1 MCNIAFVAGKQPATG
16 LGGPMHA
23 AMSRYSV
30 LQSGFFASGASFMG
44 GLDGEPQGSPVHA
57 RSANPFSPA
66 HPCLA
71 AGRRFSSEPEHA
83 SMTTIT
89 TSATAAALRKTS
101 LHSAAPQHDALS
113 VGDRVESLHAR
124 RPGRIVRTYP
134 DGSASVCWDD
144 GEPQETG
151 LGHER
156 MPRALLILV
165 DHEQAAVLGQKTGI
179 DSQGF
184 PNDRAILDPL
194 GYVEA
199 AKALCDAS
207 DVNLM
212 GLACEVDVAFSR
224 LGVLLRS
231 INEAMSSPQFKED
244 DVQIL
249 VDMALEKL
257 PDHDALFEQMEQLDR
272 DLKWDFHE
280 RLEERRCLEA
290 VIDAMTLAAT
300 PETPIVDIEKA
311 AGAVYDQALG
321 NPIYAPRWRA
331 LRIFLEQRGLVVKEE
346 PIIEGG
352 RPYAFVQT
360 PDQVEAERKEIRRA
374 TKATRAAA
382 KVPA

>member
-1 MCNIAFVAGKQPATG
+1 MYAV
-16 LGGPMHA
+16 
-23 AMSRYSV
+23 MSRDCV

-44 GLDGEPQGSPVHA
+44 GLDGEPQGSPVRT

-71 AGRRFSSEPEHA
+71 AGRRFSSELEYA

-89 TSATAAALRKTS
+89 TSATAAALRNTS
-101 LHSAAPQHDALS
+101 HSAAPQHDALA

-134 DGSASVCWDD
+134 DGSACVCWDD

-156 MPRALLILV
+156 VPRALLILV
-165 DHEQAAVLGQKTGI
+165 DRGQASVLGQKTGI

-184 PNDRAILDPL
+184 PNNRAILDPL

-199 AKALCDAS
+199 AKALCVAS

-280 RLEERRCLEA
+280 RLEEHRCLEA

-300 PETPIVDIEKA
+300 AETPIVDIEKA

-352 RPYAFVQT
+352 RPYVCVQT
-360 PDQVEAERKEIRRA
+360 PDQVKAERKEIRRA